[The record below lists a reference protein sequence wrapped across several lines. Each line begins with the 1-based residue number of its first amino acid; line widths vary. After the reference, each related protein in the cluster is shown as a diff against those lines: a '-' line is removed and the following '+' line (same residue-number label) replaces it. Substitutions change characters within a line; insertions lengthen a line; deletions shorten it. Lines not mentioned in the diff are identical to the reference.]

1 MWPAWT
7 AEAAA
12 IEGRWVQLGQSLAE
26 HKARFER
33 ACGSSAPSRPR
44 APRATQPQG
53 EPPCRF
59 HGPSL
64 GSAASALGIWAAPK
78 LRRLGSRRS
87 GPGSALRRS
96 AQGADDVDV
105 DVFMQRI
112 DSAVKEKNIESVLL
126 ELEKLGLDLTAE
138 TCQGS
143 DVYAK
148 LLDGALASLLDA
160 GAQRAAVQCYQRW
173 CWSETTRTVVSV
185 SVREQV
191 LHVLAANSQYLPA
204 AAHVHDLLSDGD
216 VDQKDAVALFN
227 SILLGIYKSGH
238 ALTANR
244 ADQVLK
250 KMEEL
255 GATPN
260 CETLRVLVECKTLY
274 AGPGF
279 LMDVGQ
285 TVLNVARRFVGIPPD
300 GGVLLAVSN
309 SHLRAGDLEAAY
321 RWFVASQLEERRRH
335 LGDALELVSQLARGL
350 AVGGQALRLLRVLK
364 AVKADGGK
372 LPTRAASVA
381 LAGYTAGRS
390 LCTCWLEPPADVVRR
405 RGVWASGN
413 KVQVKCAEQWNW
425 QKLEESRH
433 EVHQWHPYLSPDT
446 KVERAWLAP
455 LRSLDVNGLGLVR
468 DWCGETPAQ
477 ATARERLGDRGPTPP
492 LLDMKSALCV
502 EPPGAGPDAS
512 RSFFSVAERS
522 RSRPVARLPNPRTW
536 RIFHADAVKRA
547 YGNANRRRVPSPS
560 HLRQHLLA
568 EKSSQLLLGARP
580 VATPLQIPYKKLK
593 EIIGTLTTEEKET
606 LIHFKE
612 SRFSKAS
619 KEELQQALTDAK
631 IDADLA
637 GSTSEAVKSLVKVAA
652 AMAKGQPYLER
663 LTDEEYVEAVEK
675 MSEEELQEAWKFLC
689 SERSTEIMGTKLS
702 TDVEE
707 KLLSELQEDEQ
718 LDGSAED
725 ELQLALEIL
734 ATLRD
739 VGVKPTA
746 MDCKALLQAA
756 HALGDVDLAGKVME
770 SVAGSLA
777 EQEEPEEG
785 ELGPAGQA
793 MLQVMEDGGWDRD
806 ASEDFLKGKRVFT
819 RRDPETSLGKMQTR
833 YLDPLLGAEA
843 SEPYA
848 KDRDDLLQAFTK
860 PYTGKITPFN
870 RKSALKQA
878 QDEDDD
884 ADSMNEKSE
893 RRQSVT
899 WTSQKKDE
907 ASEET
912 VEEKHVVTRS
922 DILIA
927 GVQHPEEAAALVA
940 LAGRDSKGLM
950 YNNSSVLREHLDRL
964 GLTPP
969 TKPSASKKLLAFAV
983 EVLSEAAETR
993 AMVA

>member
-1 MWPAWT
+1 
-7 AEAAA
+7 
-12 IEGRWVQLGQSLAE
+12 
-26 HKARFER
+26 
-33 ACGSSAPSRPR
+33 
-44 APRATQPQG
+44 
-53 EPPCRF
+53 
-59 HGPSL
+59 
-64 GSAASALGIWAAPK
+64 
-78 LRRLGSRRS
+78 
-87 GPGSALRRS
+87 
-96 AQGADDVDV
+96 
-105 DVFMQRI
+105 
-112 DSAVKEKNIESVLL
+112 
-126 ELEKLGLDLTAE
+126 
-138 TCQGS
+138 
-143 DVYAK
+143 
-148 LLDGALASLLDA
+148 
-160 GAQRAAVQCYQRW
+160 
-173 CWSETTRTVVSV
+173 
-185 SVREQV
+185 
-191 LHVLAANSQYLPA
+191 
-204 AAHVHDLLSDGD
+204 
-216 VDQKDAVALFN
+216 
-227 SILLGIYKSGH
+227 
-238 ALTANR
+238 
-244 ADQVLK
+244 
-250 KMEEL
+250 
-255 GATPN
+255 
-260 CETLRVLVECKTLY
+260 
-274 AGPGF
+274 
-279 LMDVGQ
+279 
-285 TVLNVARRFVGIPPD
+285 
-300 GGVLLAVSN
+300 
-309 SHLRAGDLEAAY
+309 
-321 RWFVASQLEERRRH
+321 
-335 LGDALELVSQLARGL
+335 
-350 AVGGQALRLLRVLK
+350 
-364 AVKADGGK
+364 
-372 LPTRAASVA
+372 
-381 LAGYTAGRS
+381 
-390 LCTCWLEPPADVVRR
+390 
-405 RGVWASGN
+405 
-413 KVQVKCAEQWNW
+413 
-425 QKLEESRH
+425 
-433 EVHQWHPYLSPDT
+433 VHQWHPYLSPDT

-492 LLDMKSALCV
+492 VLDMKSALCV
-502 EPPGAGPDAS
+502 EPPGAGPDAT

-580 VATPLQIPYKKLK
+580 VATPLRIPYSKLK
-593 EIIGTLTTEEKET
+593 EIVETLTTEEKEA

-612 SRFSKAS
+612 SPLFSKAS
-619 KEELQQALTDAK
+619 QKELQKVLTDAK
-631 IDADLA
+631 VDADLT
-637 GSTSEAVKSLVKVAA
+637 GSTKQAAKSLVEVAV

-702 TDVEE
+702 ADVEE

-718 LDGSAED
+718 LEGSAED

-777 EQEEPEEG
+777 EQEEPES

-870 RKSALKQA
+870 RKNKLA
-878 QDEDDD
+878 QDEDED

-907 ASEET
+907 TSEET
-912 VEEKHVVTRS
+912 VEERHVVTRS

-940 LAGRDSKGLM
+940 LAGRDGKGLLM
-950 YNNSSVLREHLDRL
+950 YSNLSVLHEHLDRL

-969 TKPSASKKLLAFAV
+969 KKNSESKKLLAFAV

>member
-1 MWPAWT
+1 MDVMQKIDILV
-7 AEAAA
+7 E
-12 IEGRWVQLGQSLAE
+12 
-26 HKARFER
+26 
-33 ACGSSAPSRPR
+33 
-44 APRATQPQG
+44 QG
-53 EPPCRF
+53 NIQDAVHELETV
-59 HGPSL
+59 L
-64 GSAASALGIWAAPK
+64 GS
-78 LRRLGSRRS
+78 
-87 GPGSALRRS
+87 
-96 AQGADDVDV
+96 DED
-105 DVFMQRI
+105 
-112 DSAVKEKNIESVLL
+112 EKLL
-126 ELEKLGLDLTAE
+126 EHTL
-138 TCQGS
+138 Q
-143 DVYAK
+143 
-148 LLDGALASLLDA
+148 SLLDA
-160 GAQRAAVQCYQRW
+160 GALRAAVGLYRRW
-173 CWSETTRTVVSV
+173 CWGENRMLVSA
-185 SVREQV
+185 SVRKRV
-191 LHVLAANSQYLPA
+191 LRILAVNSQYLPA
-204 AAHVHDLLSDGD
+204 VVHVHDLLANKE
-216 VDQKDAVALFN
+216 VDHEDAVALFN
-227 SILLGIYKSGH
+227 IILLGIHQSGH

-250 KMEEL
+250 KMEES
-255 GATPN
+255 GAKPN
-260 CETLRVLVECKTLY
+260 CETLRILVECKTLY

-285 TVLNVARRFVGIPPD
+285 SVLNAARRFVGIPPD
-300 GGVLLAVSN
+300 GAVLLAVSN

-335 LGDALELVSQLARGL
+335 LGPEGLEEDSDALELMSQLARGL
-350 AVGGQALRLLRVLK
+350 AVGGQALRLLRVLE
-364 AVKADGGK
+364 AVKADKGK
-372 LPTRAASVA
+372 LPKGAASVS

-405 RGVWASGN
+405 RGVWASGDE
-413 KVQVKCAEQWNW
+413 VQVKCAEQWNW

-492 LLDMKSALCV
+492 ILDMKSALCV
-502 EPPGAGPDAS
+502 EPPGARPDAT
-512 RSFFSVAERS
+512 RNRFSVAERS
-522 RSRPVARLPNPRTW
+522 HSRPVARLPNPRTW
-536 RIFHADAVKRA
+536 RVFHADAVKRA

-568 EKSSQLLLGARP
+568 EKSSQLLLGAKP
-580 VATPLQIPYKKLK
+580 VANPVHIPYSKLK
-593 EIIGTLTTEEKET
+593 EIIESLTSEEKEA
-606 LIHFKE
+606 LIHFE
-612 SRFSKAS
+612 EARLFS
-619 KEELQQALTDAK
+619 KEELQEALTNAK
-631 IDADLA
+631 VDIDLA
-637 GSTSEAVKSLVKVAA
+637 GSSKETAKSIVEVAV
-652 AMAKGQPYLER
+652 AMAKGQPCLQK
-663 LTDEEYVEAVEK
+663 LTDEAYVEAVEQ

-702 TDVEE
+702 ARVEE
-707 KLLSELQEDEQ
+707 KLLSELKEDEQ
-718 LDGSAED
+718 LDGSAKD

-734 ATLRD
+734 TTLHD
-739 VGVKPTA
+739 IGVRPTA

-777 EQEEPEEG
+777 DHEEPES

-793 MLQVMEDGGWDRD
+793 MLQVMEDGGWDRK

-819 RRDPETSLGKMQTR
+819 RRDPETSLGKLQTR

-860 PYTGKITPFN
+860 PYTGELKPFN
-870 RKSALKQA
+870 RKNRPKLPEALDA
-878 QDEDDD
+878 D
-884 ADSMNEKSE
+884 ADSETSE

-899 WTSQKKDE
+899 WTSQKKDKTSQE
-907 ASEET
+907 TIEET
-912 VEEKHVVTRS
+912 YVVTRS
-922 DILIA
+922 EILIA

-940 LAGRDSKGLM
+940 LAGRDSGSWLKGST
-950 YNNSSVLREHLDRL
+950 SSDLHEHLDRL

-969 TKPSASKKLLAFAV
+969 PNLKAIESRKLLVFAA

-993 AMVA
+993 AMVV

>member
-1 MWPAWT
+1 M
-7 AEAAA
+7 
-12 IEGRWVQLGQSLAE
+12 
-26 HKARFER
+26 
-33 ACGSSAPSRPR
+33 
-44 APRATQPQG
+44 
-53 EPPCRF
+53 
-59 HGPSL
+59 
-64 GSAASALGIWAAPK
+64 
-78 LRRLGSRRS
+78 
-87 GPGSALRRS
+87 
-96 AQGADDVDV
+96 DV
-105 DVFMQRI
+105 DVFKRKI
-112 DSAVKEKNIESVLL
+112 DSLVREKSIQDVVGVLETAQES
-126 ELEKLGLDLTAE
+126 G
-138 TCQGS
+138 
-143 DVYAK
+143 VYEE
-148 LLDGALASLLDA
+148 LLDFALESLLFA
-160 GAQRAAVQCYQRW
+160 GAQRAAVQLYQRW
-173 CWSETTRTVVSV
+173 CWSEKRTVVSV
-185 SVREQV
+185 SARKQV

-204 AAHVHDLLSDGD
+204 AAHVHDLLTDGE
-216 VDQKDAVALFN
+216 VDHKDAVALFN
-227 SILLGIYKSGH
+227 SILMGIYHSGH

-244 ADQVLK
+244 SDQVLK

-255 GATPN
+255 GAKPN

-321 RWFVASQLEERRRH
+321 RWFVASQLEERRQH
-335 LGDALELVSQLARGL
+335 LGPADTNALELVSQLARGL
-350 AVGGQALRLLRVLK
+350 AVGGQALRLLRVLQ

-372 LPTRAASVA
+372 LPARAASVA

-492 LLDMKSALCV
+492 VLDMKSALCV
-502 EPPGAGPDAS
+502 EPPGAGPDAT

-580 VATPLQIPYKKLK
+580 VATPLRIPYSKLK
-593 EIIGTLTTEEKET
+593 EIVETLTTEEKEA

-612 SRFSKAS
+612 SPLFSKAS
-619 KEELQQALTDAK
+619 QKELQKVLTDAK
-631 IDADLA
+631 VDADLT
-637 GSTSEAVKSLVKVAA
+637 GSTKQAAKSLVEVAV

-702 TDVEE
+702 ADVEE
-707 KLLSELQEDEQ
+707 KLRSELQEDEQ
-718 LDGSAED
+718 LEGSAED

-777 EQEEPEEG
+777 EQEEPES

-870 RKSALKQA
+870 RKNKLA
-878 QDEDDD
+878 QDEDED

-907 ASEET
+907 TSEET
-912 VEEKHVVTRS
+912 VEERHVVTRS

-940 LAGRDSKGLM
+940 LAGRDGKGLLM
-950 YNNSSVLREHLDRL
+950 YSNLSVLHEHLDRL

-969 TKPSASKKLLAFAV
+969 KKNSESKKLLAFAV